1 MPLSGKG
8 PRVAPH
14 LRRWLALT
22 ATALTVELIYLFV
35 ISAGHFT
42 RWPVMTK
49 YVNDLAEGFRH
60 GHLHLATEPP
70 PALLAAPNPF
80 DPVNASHWLWDASF
94 HRGHYYLYW
103 GPVPAL
109 LLAAFKMVFR
119 ISSVVGDEV
128 VVFALATLQLAAG
141 TLFLERAARRLF
153 PGAPL
158 VLEIAAVGVVGLGNP
173 TLYNLARPA
182 IYESAIVGGQAFLL
196 LGLVFAL
203 DGVCEPR
210 LRTRGLVGAALSWA
224 AAVGC
229 RTSLGPAVA
238 VMIALTLL
246 ALALPRDGRWRNLGH
261 ALLRLAVPALL
272 GLFLLLSYNR
282 LRFDAWLDFGLR
294 HQLTWI
300 DMQAGRAFV
309 APNLYAYLRRPAVWS
324 CRFPYAY
331 AILDMGLRA
340 FPPRSV
346 LPPGYFI
353 YEQVAGLLPT
363 FPWFW
368 LGVPAL
374 GLAARSTWRTRS
386 LSPFSWAVLTIA
398 LGGLAALAPLLVLST
413 ATNRYLGDVGG
424 LVALLGALGAFAAV
438 EAWRARPLA
447 RRLTIAAALLL
458 AAASAGIG
466 FALGIRGQYTN
477 FQSNNPP
484 LYDKLVRHLSLCQGE
499 IPPEPK

>member
-1 MPLSGKG
+1 MGSSGR
-8 PRVAPH
+8 PSEQPPH
-14 LRRWLALT
+14 LRRWLALA
-22 ATALTVELIYLFV
+22 ATALAVELIYVFV

-42 RWPVMTK
+42 HWPVTTK

-80 DPVNASHWLWDASF
+80 DPANAGYWLWDASLY
-94 HRGHYYLYW
+94 RGHYYLYW

-109 LLAAFKMVFR
+109 LLAAFKIVFR
-119 ISSVVGDEV
+119 VSSVVGDEV
-128 VVFALATLQLAAG
+128 MVFALTTLQLAAG
-141 TLFLERAARRLF
+141 TLFLERVGRRLY
-153 PGAPL
+153 PRAPL
-158 VLEIAAVGVVGLGNP
+158 VLEVAAVGVVGLANP

-196 LGLVFAL
+196 LGLVFAF
-203 DGVCEPR
+203 DAVSEPR
-210 LRTRGLVGAALSWA
+210 LRTRGLVAAAASWV

-238 VMIALTLL
+238 VMIGLTFL
-246 ALALPRDGRWRNLGH
+246 ALVLPKQDRRRNLGQATLWL
-261 ALLRLAVPALL
+261 ALPALL

-282 LRFDAWLDFGLR
+282 LRFEDWLDFGLR

-300 DMQAGRAFV
+300 DMRTGPAFV

-346 LPPGYFI
+346 LPPGYFV

-363 FPWFW
+363 FPWSW
-368 LGVPAL
+368 LALPAL
-374 GLAARSTWRTRS
+374 VVAARSAWRTRTV
-386 LSPFSWAVLTIA
+386 SPFSWAVGTIA
-398 LGGLAALAPLLVLST
+398 LGGTAALAPLLGLST
-413 ATNRYLGDVGG
+413 ATNRYLGDVVG
-424 LVALLGALGAFAAV
+424 LVALLGALGALGAV
-438 EAWRARPLA
+438 EALRARPIA
-447 RRLTIAAALLL
+447 RRLAIAAMLLL
-458 AAASAGIG
+458 GAATGGIG
-466 FALGIRGQYTN
+466 LALGIKGQYANLQTN
-477 FQSNNPP
+477 NTP
-484 LYDKLVRHLSLCQGE
+484 LYDKLVRHFSICGGE